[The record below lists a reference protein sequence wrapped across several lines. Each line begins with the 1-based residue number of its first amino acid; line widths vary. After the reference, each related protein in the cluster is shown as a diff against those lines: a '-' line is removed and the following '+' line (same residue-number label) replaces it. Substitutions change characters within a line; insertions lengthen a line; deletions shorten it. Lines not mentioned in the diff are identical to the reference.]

1 MDTRALGRLSLIVG
15 LIILIAS
22 AFVTARTHFD
32 ESAEQLLLVLALA
45 LGIFLLLAGLI
56 NVLSERPLSVE
67 EEEEELAEVQVFSG
81 KPPSIATALGIYILV
96 LSLVAGVIV
105 GVMTEDVGAGIQT
118 FTFGL
123 ILSGAIAGI
132 GLLLGYRPTAE
143 E

>member
-45 LGIFLLLAGLI
+45 LGIFLLLAGLV
-56 NVLSERPLSVE
+56 NVLSERPLSV
-67 EEEEELAEVQVFSG
+67 EEELAEVQVFSG

-96 LSLVAGVIV
+96 VSLVAGVIV